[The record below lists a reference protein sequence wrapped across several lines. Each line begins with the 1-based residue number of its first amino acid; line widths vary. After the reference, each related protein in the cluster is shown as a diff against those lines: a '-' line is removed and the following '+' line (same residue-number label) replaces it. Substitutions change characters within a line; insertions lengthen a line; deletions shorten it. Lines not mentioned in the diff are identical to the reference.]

1 MRGHRSASNQD
12 SRREAKGDAVNSL
25 PPSTLPLLLSPT
37 SGERA
42 GRGGTSRC
50 QKTNCVCTR
59 LPSSVSRGVSTIP
72 EGDNKTKFK
81 EVAMF
86 DEISEIRR
94 TRKKYNQAM
103 LRSGISTFGKF
114 EDLEA
119 DALKDG
125 ALSRKYK
132 ELVALGIS
140 ITQKCYG

>member
-1 MRGHRSASNQD
+1 
-12 SRREAKGDAVNSL
+12 
-25 PPSTLPLLLSPT
+25 
-37 SGERA
+37 
-42 GRGGTSRC
+42 
-50 QKTNCVCTR
+50 
-59 LPSSVSRGVSTIP
+59 
-72 EGDNKTKFK
+72 
-81 EVAMF
+81 MF

-125 ALSRKYK
+125 ALSRKTK

>member
-1 MRGHRSASNQD
+1 
-12 SRREAKGDAVNSL
+12 
-25 PPSTLPLLLSPT
+25 
-37 SGERA
+37 
-42 GRGGTSRC
+42 
-50 QKTNCVCTR
+50 
-59 LPSSVSRGVSTIP
+59 
-72 EGDNKTKFK
+72 
-81 EVAMF
+81 MF
-86 DEISEIRR
+86 HEISEIRK

-103 LRSGISTFGKF
+103 FRSGIATFRKF